1 MIDLKETK
9 RIKSALRE
17 EPENYP
23 QIIEDT
29 KLAICITN
37 QDGNFVAV
45 NDNYVQ
51 TYGYSRDEL
60 IGQPFTVVV
69 PPTDQDSLMR
79 YHSRFF
85 VDKYEILRKWVV
97 RNKDGQNME
106 IFADA
111 GYNDQI
117 EGAPHKITLIQFMQN
132 MSQQDKA
139 AGDFA
144 NEKVG

>member
-9 RIKSALRE
+9 RIKSALQE
-17 EPENYP
+17 HPENY
-23 QIIEDT
+23 QRIIEDT
-29 KLAICITN
+29 DLAICITN
-37 QDGNFVAV
+37 PAGNFVAV

-51 TYGYSRDEL
+51 TYGFSRNEL
-60 IGQPFTVVV
+60 VGQPFTKVV
-69 PPTDQDSLMR
+69 PTDSRDSLKR
-79 YHSRFF
+79 YHDRFF

-97 RNKDGQNME
+97 QNKNGQPME

-117 EGAPHKITLIQFMQN
+117 EGAPHKITLIQFMN
-132 MSQQDKA
+132 SINEEDKV

-144 NEKVG
+144 NDKVG

>member
-9 RIKSALRE
+9 RIKAALKE
-17 EPENYP
+17 HPENYR

-29 KLAICITN
+29 DLAICITN
-37 QDGNFVAV
+37 QAGNFVAV

-51 TYGYSRDEL
+51 TYGFSRDEL
-60 IGQPFTVVV
+60 VGQPFTVVV
-69 PPTDQDSLMR
+69 PADSRNNLKR
-79 YHSRFF
+79 YHDRFF

-97 RNKDGQNME
+97 QNKSGQPME

-117 EGAPHKITLIQFMQN
+117 EQEPHKITLIQFMN
-132 MSQQDKA
+132 TLNEKDTA

-144 NEKVG
+144 NDQVG